1 MLKSGVTSDNIR
13 NNESYNE
20 ADIPLYI
27 KQAMLCSLLHIDTR
41 KCEIFK
47 ALNLSFSTVWRIILS
62 EQKLNNVPKLTS
74 FIELYDLMHSLLD
87 LVPCPLRDCLPIA
100 FARSV
105 SILSEVSRSALQGI
119 KANLLKN
126 TF

>member
-1 MLKSGVTSDNIR
+1 VLKSGVTSDNIR

-62 EQKLNNVPKLTS
+62 EQKLKNVPKLTS

-87 LVPCPLRDCLPIA
+87 LVPQKDCLSKASATSVYIFRG
-100 FARSV
+100 FARCSTGNQ
-105 SILSEVSRSALQGI
+105 SKSGEKG
-119 KANLLKN
+119 